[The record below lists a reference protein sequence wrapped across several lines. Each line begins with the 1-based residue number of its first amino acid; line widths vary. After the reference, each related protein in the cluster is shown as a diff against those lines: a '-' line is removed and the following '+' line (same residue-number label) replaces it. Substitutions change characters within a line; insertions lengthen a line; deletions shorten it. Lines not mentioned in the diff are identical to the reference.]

1 VENDTECVVS
11 KHHPHT
17 AMVAFSGS
25 ARNMQVQSSM
35 MCVETGL
42 LMVES
47 EPLLSVPSSDKAA
60 NALLPGGQKSEA
72 HPVQFKWSVSND
84 RPHLIM
90 KDIVMT
96 TRTSKQPS
104 TPLSSRTS
112 GNMAG
117 PSEAQTK
124 DTAPYE
130 AAVAPNDCQHNETSW
145 SDDAPDILE
154 IRIRVGGEMG
164 TAFLVF
170 SGYSEENRESLLL
183 ELPIR
188 RPTVLNS
195 EQSASS
201 ESVFTDQAR
210 LRLLVRFVDRHI
222 ERVDASADEVP
233 LSVATSTSSSVTL
246 SIPTPHDHLQS
257 SYPMVTPTKSVLE
270 AQIGPLLRKIHRQE
284 QEAWKLHWARKAILD
299 GGVGVNNDMPNPHR
313 PFAARAF
320 CAWEHIRDLV
330 TACHNGSA
338 YSGAAAKY
346 ADDAC
351 DSSTIG
357 THDSWEL

>member
-1 VENDTECVVS
+1 
-11 KHHPHT
+11 
-17 AMVAFSGS
+17 
-25 ARNMQVQSSM
+25 
-35 MCVETGL
+35 
-42 LMVES
+42 
-47 EPLLSVPSSDKAA
+47 
-60 NALLPGGQKSEA
+60 
-72 HPVQFKWSVSND
+72 
-84 RPHLIM
+84 M
-90 KDIVMT
+90 KDIVMS

-104 TPLSSRTS
+104 TPLSSPTFS
-112 GNMAG
+112 SMAG
-117 PSEAQTK
+117 PLEAQTNE
-124 DTAPYE
+124 TAPCE
-130 AAVAPNDCQHNETSW
+130 ALVAPNDCQHSETFW
-145 SDDAPDILE
+145 SEDTPDILE

-188 RPTVLNS
+188 RQTLLNS
-195 EQSASS
+195 EQCASS
-201 ESVFTDQAR
+201 ESVFTDHSR
-210 LRLLVRFVDRHI
+210 LRLLVRFVDRHLG
-222 ERVDASADEVP
+222 RANATADELP

-246 SIPTPHDHLQS
+246 SIPTPQEHLQS

-284 QEAWKLHWARKAILD
+284 QEAWKLHRARKAILD
-299 GGVGVNNDMPNPHR
+299 GGGVNNDMPNSHR
-313 PFAARAF
+313 PFATRAF

-338 YSGAAAKY
+338 YSGAATRY